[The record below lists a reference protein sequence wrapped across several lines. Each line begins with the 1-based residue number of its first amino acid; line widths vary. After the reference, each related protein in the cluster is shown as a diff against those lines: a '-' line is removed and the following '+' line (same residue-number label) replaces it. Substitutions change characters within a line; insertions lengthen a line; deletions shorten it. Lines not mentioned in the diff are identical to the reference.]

1 MKNLSLLFGVIIV
14 TLFVL
19 SACGNNKSEHAQHRA
34 ENGDLQET
42 TASLKDLPSFLD
54 DLPNQI
60 QTAYQTAADV
70 KDVLP
75 WIPCYC
81 GCGESAGHKSNL
93 NCFIKEIKEDGS
105 VIWDDHGTRC
115 GVCMETA
122 MITSQMV
129 NEKKS
134 TKEIRTYIDQLY
146 QTGYAKPTPT
156 PFPA

>member
-1 MKNLSLLFGVIIV
+1 MKFRSLLFSIIV
-14 TLFVL
+14 VALFIL
-19 SACGNNKSEHAQHRA
+19 SACSNKPENTQHRA
-34 ENGDLQET
+34 DNGDLQEV
-42 TASLKDLPSFLD
+42 TASLNDLPSFLD
-54 DLPNQI
+54 DLPDQI
-60 QTAYQTAADV
+60 QSAYQTAVGV

-81 GCGESAGHKSNL
+81 GCGENAGHLSNL

-122 MITSQMV
+122 TITSQMV
-129 NEKKS
+129 TDKKS